1 VPPGVYSSGG
11 ISLIQQDNEGVI
23 MTKEFAHK
31 IHTPIGAERY
41 GTVPGIEKS
50 GIQVGFMNATV
61 ELAPPSGVEY
71 VPPIPTCIHVNL
83 TTEMRCRGPRA
94 KKTEYCIGHLNQQ
107 AKEAKKS
114 KE

>member
-1 VPPGVYSSGG
+1 
-11 ISLIQQDNEGVI
+11 
-23 MTKEFAHK
+23 MTKEFAYK
-31 IHTPIGAERY
+31 IHTPVGAERY
-41 GTVPGIEKS
+41 GNMPGIEPS
-50 GIQVGFMNATV
+50 NIMVGFVDATV

-71 VPPIPTCIHVNL
+71 VPPIPTCIHVNA
-83 TTEMRCRGPRA
+83 TTEMRCKAPQA

>member
-1 VPPGVYSSGG
+1 VYSSGG
-11 ISLIQQDNEGVI
+11 ISLIRQDYEGVI

-41 GTVPGIEKS
+41 GNMPGVEKS
-50 GIQVGFMNATV
+50 GIQVGFINATV

-83 TTEMRCRGPRA
+83 ITEMRCKGPQA

>member
-1 VPPGVYSSGG
+1 
-11 ISLIQQDNEGVI
+11 
-23 MTKEFAHK
+23 MTKEFAYK
-31 IHTPIGAERY
+31 IHTPVGAERY
-41 GTVPGIEKS
+41 GAMPGIEPS
-50 GIQVGFMNATV
+50 NIMIGFVDATV

-71 VPPIPTCIHVNL
+71 VPPVPTCIHVNA
-83 TTEMRCRGPRA
+83 TTEMRCKGPQA

>member
-1 VPPGVYSSGG
+1 
-11 ISLIQQDNEGVI
+11 
-23 MTKEFAHK
+23 MTKEFAYK

-41 GTVPGIEKS
+41 GNMPGIEKS
-50 GIQVGFMNATV
+50 GRQIGFIDATV

>member
-1 VPPGVYSSGG
+1 MYSSGG